1 MKKLLLALFILSSST
16 IYASVYTEDYPQVYT
31 SVVKQ
36 WKAEIVQCFNNAEK
50 KVYNIDPEPNPDIVV
65 PDEDPNKCAC
75 KGTGIITHG
84 DGHTTP
90 CPFHSK
96 QSVTD
101 EPQPASQAVEFIEDE
116 PLVKIRKTTCQCE
129 TKCGCDDCQCQKSEV
144 DLWLQKVEK

>member
-1 MKKLLLALFILSSST
+1 MYS
-16 IYASVYTEDYPQVYT
+16 EDYPQVYT

-50 KVYNIDPEPNPDIVV
+50 EIYNIDPKPIPDIVG

-96 QSVTD
+96 KLTPE
-101 EPQPASQAVEFIEDE
+101 EPLPADSDVGFVKEE

-129 TKCGCDDCQCQKSEV
+129 TKCACDDCKCEKSEV